1 MFTWNFERTLKIAR
15 LAVLATWF
23 GGEVP
28 WSYDSYGE
36 RIFAWGDSESSM
48 GGVQMTPCSSYF
60 ISQRMKDQRRELSY
74 RSEVM
79 KGGCNRRGSVLAN
92 LKDFPVTVVD
102 WCRPS
107 LSCYSFELEWI
118 WLLHNKIDKHT
129 FQWRGGRR
137 VLLEPSPRYAK
148 NMWQISFLTHIVA

>member
-23 GGEVP
+23 GG
-28 WSYDSYGE
+28 
-36 RIFAWGDSESSM
+36 WGSLVLLFLGRMNICRGDPGGSM
-48 GGVQMTPCSSYF
+48 GVVQMASCSWYF
-60 ISQRMKDQRRELSY
+60 ISQRIKDQRRELFY
-74 RSEVM
+74 RPEVM
-79 KGGCNRRGSVLAN
+79 KGDCIRRGSVLAN

-129 FQWRGGRR
+129 FEWRGGRR

-148 NMWQISFLTHIVA
+148 NMWQISL